1 MKYLSD
7 YISESQTMLF
17 DQTKS
22 FFAFGNDQL
31 NEKIEKK
38 VIYVRLGGGLF
49 TPKENVKTLVEG
61 LAVILKN
68 GIEKDIAENG
78 IFNIIKRELNNHE
91 CFYTGEISDCV
102 NALAEYP
109 ISKEQVF
116 NVFCFNKL

>member
-38 VIYVRLGGGLF
+38 VTYVRLGGGLF

-68 GIEKDIAENG
+68 GIEKDVAENG
-78 IFNIIKRELNNHE
+78 IFNIIKRELNNYE

-102 NALAEYP
+102 NALVEYP
-109 ISKEQVF
+109 ISKEQIF

>member
-1 MKYLSD
+1 MKNLSD

-38 VIYVRLGGGLF
+38 VTYVRLGGGLF
-49 TPKENVKTLVEG
+49 TPKENVRTLVDG
-61 LAVILKN
+61 LSVILKI
-68 GIEKDIAENG
+68 GIEKDVSENG
-78 IFNIIKRELNNHE
+78 IFNIIKRELNNYE

-102 NALAEYP
+102 DALAEYP
-109 ISKEQVF
+109 ISREQIF
-116 NVFCFNKL
+116 NVFRYNKL